1 MTGGGAHP
9 VPRPRRLR
17 GFGQPC
23 VLGRVLRRS
32 HRVGTLGVGH
42 DALETL
48 LAGLPGDGRAGLQ
61 LAPAALLRTVLSFE
75 DLRVEREPEKAL
87 DRMLE
92 AAAVAVIGEAGS
104 QPLDQADVL
113 IDGPQ
118 RQNAA
123 TKRHLAPS
131 MQARIPRQPCLS
143 GSTLT

>member
-1 MTGGGAHP
+1 MASHVFWGGCRGACI
-9 VPRPRRLR
+9 VSEMLA
-17 GFGQPC
+17 
-23 VLGRVLRRS
+23 VV
-32 HRVGTLGVGH
+32 H

-48 LAGLPGDGRAGLQ
+48 LAGLPGNGSAGQ
-61 LAPAALLRTVLSFE
+61 RLAQAALLRAVLSVE
-75 DLRVEREPEKAL
+75 DLSVEREPEKAL
-87 DRMLE
+87 DGMLE
-92 AAAVAVIGEAGS
+92 AAGVAVIGEAGS

-123 TKRHLAPS
+123 TERHLAPS